1 MSPFAESHNCAS
13 SMKCVFGMLLH
24 LLLIPSTF
32 ASTHHTLILPW
43 MYGGGNRNT
52 RFAPIVY
59 DALSSN
65 SKQLEREIFAKTP
78 PLKQISQT
86 YNTQTIT
93 VVVIVEATTTAA
105 TATTA
110 MESLSRQEMMHEMKM
125 NALSSFSQSPLMYA
139 ICNPKPQYGIY
150 AFRPFLLPFVPIPIN
165 FIRIM
170 CRGLLSS

>member
-1 MSPFAESHNCAS
+1 MRFWNVASLVIYPPPHLCERSPHSHS
-13 SMKCVFGMLLH
+13 FTDVR
-24 LLLIPSTF
+24 
-32 ASTHHTLILPW
+32 
-43 MYGGGNRNT
+43 GGNRNT

-65 SKQLEREIFAKTP
+65 GKQLERELFAKTP
-78 PLKQISQT
+78 PLKQIPQT

-93 VVVIVEATTTAA
+93 VVVVVKASAA
-105 TATTA
+105 AA
-110 MESLSRQEMMHEMKM
+110 AASIESLSRQEMMHEMKM
-125 NALSSFSQSPLMYA
+125 NALCSFSQSPSMYA

-150 AFRPFLLPFVPIPIN
+150 AFRPFVLPFVPIPIN